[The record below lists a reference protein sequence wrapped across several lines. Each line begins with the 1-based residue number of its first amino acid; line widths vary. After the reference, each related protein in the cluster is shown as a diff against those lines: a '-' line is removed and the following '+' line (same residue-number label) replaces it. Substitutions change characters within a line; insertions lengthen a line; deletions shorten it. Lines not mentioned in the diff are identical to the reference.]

1 MEQENKKIKTIV
13 IKGCTKNCPYY
24 EKYKFDT
31 GWYHSVSDTG
41 GCLLDEEIDTKSTVP
56 KTCPIKKESI
66 LLTVK

>member
-31 GWYHSVSDTG
+31 GW
-41 GCLLDEEIDTKSTVP
+41 CLLDEEIDTKSTVP

-66 LLTVK
+66 LLTVR